1 MATTGSNVLV
11 MIARVGESDYARNI
25 PLGRVAEGVVKMA
38 ERSLFIVNPQISLS
52 VVVKEL
58 ARDEFPLAEDV
69 WKGYHQQKA
78 DPATDRI
85 FGFSVEGS
93 LAAVARCRRHR
104 DGLEVD
110 GVFVPE
116 DYRERGYARRALQ
129 ALVDTCG
136 NEPLFI
142 HATLDL
148 IRFYRSFGF
157 LPISEH
163 ELPQSI
169 RDRFIF
175 AGGNLEGTNV
185 QPMQRSPQA
194 LSTKQS
200 P

>member
-1 MATTGSNVLV
+1 

-25 PLGRVAEGVVKMA
+25 PLGRVAEGVVTRA
-38 ERSLFIVNPQISLS
+38 ERPLFIVNPQISLS
-52 VVVKEL
+52 VVAKEL
-58 ARDEFPLAEDV
+58 ARDEFYKAEDV

-85 FGFSVEGS
+85 FGVVVEGS

-116 DYRERGYARRALQ
+116 DYRERGYAHRAVK

-148 IRFYRSFGF
+148 VRFYRSFGF
-157 LPISEH
+157 VPISEH

-169 RDRFIF
+169 RDRFNF

-185 QPMQRSPQA
+185 QPMQRSPQVP
-194 LSTKQS
+194 STKQS